1 MFAPHC
7 LPVIAP
13 GLYCPLSPNC
23 GTYCPSLQV
32 GELSVLFPPLHT
44 YSIQVHAFINLIIAI
59 EAINYHFFISEA
71 FSMRFA
77 FLTLVAQ
84 GQEVSHSSV

>member
-1 MFAPHC
+1 M
-7 LPVIAP
+7 
-13 GLYCPLSPNC
+13 
-23 GTYCPSLQV
+23 
-32 GELSVLFPPLHT
+32 LFLPLHT
-44 YSIQVHAFINLIIAI
+44 YSIQVHAFINLTIAV

-77 FLTLVAQ
+77 VLTPVAQ